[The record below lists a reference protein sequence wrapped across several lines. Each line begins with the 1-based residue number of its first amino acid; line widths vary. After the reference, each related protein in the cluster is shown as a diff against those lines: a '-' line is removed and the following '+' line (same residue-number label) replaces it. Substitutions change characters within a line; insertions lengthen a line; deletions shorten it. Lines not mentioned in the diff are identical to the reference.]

1 MQAVPVIKEI
11 CEVKSAIVG
20 GRGAQAIKSDIIL
33 ELENLCRNRRK
44 MSDELFARVNG
55 TLYTDRNL
63 VHFREWVGEYISHG
77 VLKTSFDPGGSETTS
92 IVTDALDTDQIRTR
106 ASSSQENELQR
117 AKKQLWAHREYVD
130 EPIVWKNKEYLRKF
144 SIGKEWLQNVAMLI
158 VAEDWAKINCFSVRE
173 QGQHRWK
180 ASHCLVELIRLEEL
194 AKQQGLGRCSKVYG
208 DVEAYVLNLPSSALD
223 DMSNLD
229 YIFKNYI
236 GDHLSFGVAAEPT
249 KYGDYKIETAIVG
262 DDCALPP
269 PRVIDGRRDLA
280 GTILVHKVT
289 GVAASLSLTD
299 ISFEAQRA
307 SETGGTTCVALFVC
321 MLPGRVIY
329 YHLDPRK
336 MELAVVRVHTVSF
349 MNSLDMAKFSTSIIK
364 APHCPIGSADN
375 LPPTKVH
382 VPLPP
387 SCPTKSEES
396 LS

>member
-1 MQAVPVIKEI
+1 
-11 CEVKSAIVG
+11 
-20 GRGAQAIKSDIIL
+20 
-33 ELENLCRNRRK
+33 
-44 MSDELFARVNG
+44 
-55 TLYTDRNL
+55 
-63 VHFREWVGEYISHG
+63 
-77 VLKTSFDPGGSETTS
+77 
-92 IVTDALDTDQIRTR
+92 
-106 ASSSQENELQR
+106 
-117 AKKQLWAHREYVD
+117 
-130 EPIVWKNKEYLRKF
+130 
-144 SIGKEWLQNVAMLI
+144 MLI

-223 DMSNLD
+223 DMKEEVKSMNLYMLSMGEGRLTATIYGD
-229 YIFKNYI
+229 IFVSPSLDSILARIQLVTGLIGCLLIVKNYI

-336 MELAVVRVHTVSF
+336 MELG
-349 MNSLDMAKFSTSIIK
+349 L
-364 APHCPIGSADN
+364 
-375 LPPTKVH
+375 
-382 VPLPP
+382 
-387 SCPTKSEES
+387 
-396 LS
+396 